1 MHPKAAA
8 AERPPFQLIV
18 TIGDKPLT
26 TPVISFQAALKAARR
41 VSTPLIGV
49 RTFDPASAT
58 QAIISSLPKNGLVP
72 LVRWDILRGLG
83 PVNEAG
89 KVIVTQLLNGQN
101 PESIGPS
108 DALAL
113 AARLPEDAIL
123 IANNFHRFWNDPSV
137 MQGTWNLRDS
147 FKADGRAL
155 LMMASPGA
163 RLPEELAQDVLVLD
177 QPLPAQD
184 DLEQIVRDAFH
195 SAEIEEPSAPDLRR
209 AVDAV
214 IGLASF
220 PAEQVLA
227 MSMTKAGLAFDQLW
241 ERKRQVIAQTPG
253 LSVWRGGETFDDIG
267 GCENIKRFLQAVL
280 NGDDPPRVM
289 VFIDEIE
296 KAFAGTGTDLS
307 GVKTE
312 MAGTLLTWM
321 QDHEAE
327 GTIFLGPPGAA
338 KSAVGKATGNTAGV
352 PTIAFDLSAMQD
364 SLVGASGE
372 RLRAALQVVDAVSQ
386 GRSLWI
392 ATCNSITSL
401 PPELRRRF
409 TLGTF
414 FFDLPDREERDTIW
428 KLYLGKYAIEG
439 ERPADDGWT
448 GAEIKEC
455 CRKAARLR
463 ISLRDAS
470 SYIVPVSR
478 SAAEQIRTLRQQA
491 SGRFI
496 SASKQGVYEY
506 SEATSDGT
514 PTRRAIRQT
523 E

>member
-1 MHPKAAA
+1 MTA
-8 AERPPFQLIV
+8 
-18 TIGDKPLT
+18 
-26 TPVISFQAALKAARR
+26 PVISFQAAWKAARR
-41 VSTPLIGV
+41 VSTPLIAV

-58 QAIISSLPKNGLVP
+58 RAIISGLPKNEPVP
-72 LVRWDILRGLG
+72 IMRWDIMRGIG
-83 PVNEAG
+83 AANETG
-89 KVIVTQLLNGQN
+89 KGIVTQLLNGQS
-101 PESIGPS
+101 PESVGPS

-113 AARLPEDAIL
+113 AMRLPEDGIL
-123 IANNFHRFWNDPSV
+123 IANNFHRFWNDPVV
-137 MQGTWNLRDS
+137 MQGVWNLRDS

-184 DLEQIVRDAFH
+184 DLEQIVRDTFQ
-195 SAEIEEPSAPDLRR
+195 SAELEEPSAPDLRR

-227 MSMTKAGLAFDQLW
+227 MSINKAGLAFEQLW

-253 LSVWRGGETFDDIG
+253 LSVWRGGETFDNIG
-267 GCENIKRFLQAVL
+267 GCDNIKRFLQAVL
-280 NGDDPPRVM
+280 NADDPPRVV

-296 KAFAGTGTDLS
+296 KAFAGTGTDMS

-338 KSAVGKATGNTAGV
+338 KSAIGKATGNTAGV

-392 ATCNSITSL
+392 ATCNSIASL

-414 FFDLPDREERDTIW
+414 FFDLPNGEERNAIW
-428 KLYLGKYAIEG
+428 KLYLVKYGIDC
-439 ERPADDGWT
+439 ERPNDEGWT

-463 ISLRDAS
+463 ISLQDAAA
-470 SYIVPVSR
+470 YIVPVSR
-478 SAAEQIRTLRQQA
+478 SASEQIRTLRQQA

-496 SASKQGVYEY
+496 SASKPGVYEY
-506 SEATSDGT
+506 ADTTSDGT
-514 PTRRAIRQT
+514 PARRVIRQT

>member
-1 MHPKAAA
+1 M
-8 AERPPFQLIV
+8 
-18 TIGDKPLT
+18 T
-26 TPVISFQAALKAARR
+26 TPAISFQAAFKAARR
-41 VSTPLIGV
+41 VSTPLIAV
-49 RTFDPASAT
+49 RTFDPASAI
-58 QAIISSLPKNGLVP
+58 QSIINSLPKNGPVP
-72 LVRWDILRGLG
+72 IARWDIMRGLG
-83 PVNEAG
+83 AANETG
-89 KVIVTQLLNGQN
+89 KGIVTQLLNGQN

-113 AARLPEDAIL
+113 ATRLPEDAIV
-123 IANNFHRFWNDPSV
+123 IVNNFHRFWNDPAV
-137 MQGTWNLRDS
+137 MQGVWNLRDM

-177 QPLPAQD
+177 QPLPPQD
-184 DLEQIVRDAFH
+184 DLEQIVRDVFQ
-195 SAEIEEPSAPDLRR
+195 SAELDEPIAPDLRR

-227 MSMTKAGLAFDQLW
+227 MSMSKSGLAFDQLW
-241 ERKRQVIAQTPG
+241 ERKRQVISQTPG

-267 GCENIKRFLQAVL
+267 GCGNIKRFLQAVL
-280 NGDDPPRVM
+280 NGEDPPRVV

-296 KAFAGTGTDLS
+296 KAFAGTGTDMS

-338 KSAVGKATGNTAGV
+338 KSAIGKATGNTAGV

-414 FFDLPDREERDTIW
+414 FFDLPDREERNAIW
-428 KLYLGKYAIEG
+428 KLYLSKYRVEG
-439 ERPADDGWT
+439 EGPPDEGWT

-463 ISLRDAS
+463 ISLQEAAS
-470 SYIVPVSR
+470 YVVPVWR

-491 SGRFI
+491 SGRFLN
-496 SASKQGVYEY
+496 ASKPGVYEY
-506 SEATSDGT
+506 ADATADSI